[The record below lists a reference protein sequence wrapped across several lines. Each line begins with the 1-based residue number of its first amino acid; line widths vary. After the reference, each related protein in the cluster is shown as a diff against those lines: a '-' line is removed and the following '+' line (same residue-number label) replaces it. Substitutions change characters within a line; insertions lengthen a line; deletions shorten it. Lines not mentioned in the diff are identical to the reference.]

1 MGPTVLGNTACAV
14 ELRCEEWQE
23 NNALRA
29 SYRTA
34 PLTFLVVAVPGSH
47 RSIRTVRGR
56 RLCADIGFPLGR
68 TEWLNVVWPN

>member
-29 SYRTA
+29 SYQTA
-34 PLTFLVVAVPGSH
+34 PLTSLVVAVPGSH

-56 RLCADIGFPLGR
+56 RLYAGIRFRRGR

>member
-14 ELRCEEWQE
+14 ELRREEWQE

-47 RSIRTVRGR
+47 RSLRTLWGR
-56 RLCADIGFPLGR
+56 RLYAGIGFRRGR
-68 TEWLNVVWPN
+68 TE